1 MSTVKKVLNSTD
13 WVRIA
18 DGTET
23 KSLQVSKGNVLMA
36 ITDTAVAPGANA
48 DSHNLYQ
55 GMFFTITPPSI
66 VWVKGIG
73 SSEVVVS

>member
-1 MSTVKKVLNSTD
+1 MSTVKRVLNSTD
-13 WVRIA
+13 WVRIT

-23 KSLQVSKGNVLMA
+23 KSLQVSKGNVLLS

-48 DSHNLYQ
+48 DSHNLFQ

-66 VWVKGIG
+66 VWVKGNG
-73 SSEVVVS
+73 SSEIIVS